1 MRLKSDKSLSLG
13 FDHYP
18 LNRHALH
25 PKMRVKSTGSK
36 MQEERRKFIRHLL
49 ECPVT
54 VVTSQ
59 GSISGK
65 ARNLSGDGALICCK
79 QPLKP
84 RESIDLTIKFSDGF
98 SLEVPSEVVWSY
110 ETNANDEKS
119 LHKMGVRFLR

>member
-1 MRLKSDKSLSLG
+1 MIHEISGLQ
-13 FDHYP
+13 
-18 LNRHALH
+18 
-25 PKMRVKSTGSK
+25 STGSK

-54 VVTSQ
+54 VITSQ
-59 GSISGK
+59 GTMSGR

-84 RESIDLTIKFSDGF
+84 KENMDLTIKFSDGF

-110 ETNANDEKS
+110 KTNAGDEKS
-119 LHKMGVRFLR
+119 LYKMGVRFLR